1 MSTATQFKESKT
13 TQQQN
18 KASSTTLNERK
29 KLKINPVEA
38 VIFLAVTGF
47 FSSSVYNLVNDTD
60 AIKAAALENTK
71 ATRTLSST
79 RSNDSNSAQELLID
93 CSLTQSPF
101 LTGNSI
107 VKIRGQLCLT
117 DKEATS
123 VLIQSHD
130 KSIQFEAF
138 VNPDG
143 NEYTTPPVALKT
155 GDNPFKLEQKGKSK
169 KTWTKELMIRR
180 E

>member
-1 MSTATQFKESKT
+1 MSTATQFKESKA
-13 TQQQN
+13 TQHQH
-18 KASSTTLNERK
+18 KASSAAQNERK

-38 VIFLAVTGF
+38 VIFLAVTSF

-60 AIKAAALENTK
+60 AIKAAALETSK
-71 ATRTLSST
+71 ATRTLSSV
-79 RSNDSNSAQELLID
+79 RSNDANSAQELLVD
-93 CSLTQSPF
+93 CSSTQAPF
-101 LTGNSI
+101 LTGNSN

-117 DKEATS
+117 DKESTS

-138 VNPDG
+138 VNSDG
-143 NEYTTPPVALKT
+143 TEFTTPPVALRT
-155 GDNPFKLEQKGKSK
+155 GDNPFKLEQRGKSK